1 MTLMT
6 FSLPILLI
14 FNPSASTVQNV
25 LMNAVALIALQIIP
39 KKTFYGGLEFCVVK
53 FNPYICH
60 VVMLILR
67 QILTSNN
74 NEHF

>member
-1 MTLMT
+1 M
-6 FSLPILLI
+6 
-14 FNPSASTVQNV
+14 AKV
-25 LMNAVALIALQIIP
+25 VALIALQIIP
-39 KKTFYGGLEFCVVK
+39 KKTFYGGLGFCVVK